1 MNQISLGIPTR
12 RVVLGTG
19 LAVGSVATLVAC
31 GGGSKTDPLPQA
43 TGTAT
48 EAGPVSA
55 LPVGGS
61 SSLAVSGRNYLFY
74 RPDETTVLAYTSICT
89 HQGCTV
95 GVTKELFKCPC
106 HGSEYSHDDGSVIQ
120 GPAPKPLTR
129 YAAEIKDG
137 KILIYL

>member
-1 MNQISLGIPTR
+1 MTVGSPTR
-12 RVVLGTG
+12 RVLLGTT
-19 LAVGSVATLVAC
+19 LAVGSVATLAAC
-31 GGGSKTDPLPQA
+31 AGGSKTTALPEA
-43 TGTAT
+43 TGTPT
-48 EAGPVSA
+48 DAGPASA

-61 SSLAVSGRNYLFY
+61 ASLSVSGHNYLFY
-74 RPDETTVLAYTSICT
+74 RPDEATVLAYTSICT

-106 HGSEYSHDDGSVIQ
+106 HGSEYSHDDGSVTQ

-137 KILIYL
+137 KIVLYL